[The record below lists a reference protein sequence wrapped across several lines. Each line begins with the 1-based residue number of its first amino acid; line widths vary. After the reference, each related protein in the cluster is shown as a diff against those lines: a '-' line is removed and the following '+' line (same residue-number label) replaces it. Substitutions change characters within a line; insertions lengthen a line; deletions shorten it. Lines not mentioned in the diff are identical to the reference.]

1 MSLTGSKS
9 RRVGGGHAPVAAS
22 GTAPG
27 TARPFLSTQIGSI
40 NLPSRSGT
48 AKARKLCLSAMLC
61 ELSIMKSRSI
71 LETTF
76 SLSSLRKRAV
86 TTGDSGI
93 TGRSRHPEA
102 TMKTTPP
109 ARRAHVDLAE
119 DMIDPVS
126 IGPDVYGARLAWLHA
141 LRPRRQGPRRAR
153 AHG

>member
-27 TARPFLSTQIGSI
+27 TGCPFLSTQIGSV
-40 NLPSRSGT
+40 NWANRSGT

-71 LETTF
+71 LETTL

-86 TTGDSGI
+86 TTGDSLT
-93 TGRSRHPEA
+93 TGRSRHPDA
-102 TMKTTPP
+102 MMKKTPP
-109 ARRAHVDLAE
+109 ARRAHVDRAK
-119 DMIDPVS
+119 DMDETPYV
-126 IGPDVYGARLAWLHA
+126 D
-141 LRPRRQGPRRAR
+141 
-153 AHG
+153 